1 VLAWLIGVI
10 IVFIVASIIL
20 LSNPLLIV
28 FLVFAV
34 GAYFIFRRRGGGS
47 RVIVVQGGS
56 QATQEARVKPSSG
69 GRVEVK
75 LVSVKPDLGALREV
89 KGSFKVLT
97 PASGYPV
104 AFIAKGLRLTAV
116 SGVALPVD
124 VSLDEVKAGLSRFEG
139 FRIVCGDKGVTVLLS
154 CEAGLRGRE
163 EAAGKARDLA
173 SHVALAYNGRVLT
186 AEELEAFL
194 TSPF

>member
-34 GAYFIFRRRGGGS
+34 GAYFAFRRRGGGS

-56 QATQEARVKPSSG
+56 QASREAKRQG

-89 KGSFKVLT
+89 KASFKVLT

-139 FRIVCGDKGVTVLLS
+139 FRIVCGDKGVTALLS

-173 SHVALAYNGRVLT
+173 SHVALTFNGRVLT

>member
-1 VLAWLIGVI
+1 MLAWLIGVI

-47 RVIVVQGGS
+47 RVIVVQGG
-56 QATQEARVKPSSG
+56 QASQEARVKPSSG

-139 FRIVCGDKGVTVLLS
+139 FRIVCGDKGVTALLS

-173 SHVALAYNGRVLT
+173 SHVALTFNGRVLT

>member
-47 RVIVVQGGS
+47 RVIVVQGG
-56 QATQEARVKPSSG
+56 QASQEARVKPSSG

-139 FRIVCGDKGVTVLLS
+139 FRIVCGDKGVTALLS

-173 SHVALAYNGRVLT
+173 SHVALSFNGRVLT